1 MDIPYASACSIDN
14 FGNGLKEKP
23 LSMEEITA
31 GIRKNADLMISLLN
45 SYLKIS
51 P

>member
-1 MDIPYASACSIDN
+1 
-14 FGNGLKEKP
+14 

-31 GIRKNADLMISLLN
+31 GIRKNADLMIRLLQ

-51 P
+51 S